1 MRCSVVI
8 AALRYFESDFQRARV
23 SLHSVNEPV
32 LLGDPARPPAAR
44 RLAFHRPRRH
54 ITTMPRRP
62 TPPKKSTA
70 AKFRNWRV
78 AIMRSRAQQIGTVA
92 AADGAVA
99 EAEAVKAFDLSEV
112 GARMTAKKPR
122 LPEM

>member
-1 MRCSVVI
+1 
-8 AALRYFESDFQRARV
+8 
-23 SLHSVNEPV
+23 
-32 LLGDPARPPAAR
+32 
-44 RLAFHRPRRH
+44 
-54 ITTMPRRP
+54 MPRRP

-70 AKFRNWRV
+70 AKLRNWRV

-92 AADGAVA
+92 APDRAAA

-112 GARMTAKKPR
+112 GARMTAEKPR